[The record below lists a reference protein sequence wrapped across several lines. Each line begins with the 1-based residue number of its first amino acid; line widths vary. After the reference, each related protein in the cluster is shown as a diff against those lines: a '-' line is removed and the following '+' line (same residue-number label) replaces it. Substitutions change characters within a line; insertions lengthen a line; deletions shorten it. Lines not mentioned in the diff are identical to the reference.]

1 MATKQLYYEDI
12 EVGTEVTPLAKVAST
27 QMLVKWAGGSGD
39 FNPLHYEDTFAAS
52 QGVGSP
58 IVHGALKRAWLG
70 NLMTSWIGDEGFLK
84 KLSCQYRG
92 MDYPRKM
99 ASMFGVAEGETWWCK
114 GKVTNKYVED
124 DQHIVECEIWVE
136 NGQGEKT
143 VPGSAT
149 VVLPARGKSRGK

>member
-1 MATKQLYYEDI
+1 MAKKQLYYEDV
-12 EVGTEVTPLAKVAST
+12 EVGTEVTPVEKVASSL
-27 QMLVKWAGGSGD
+27 MLVKWAGASGD
-39 FNPLHYEDTFAAS
+39 FNPLHYEDSFAES

-70 NLMTSWIGDEGFLK
+70 HLVTAWIGDEGFLK

-99 ASMFGVAEGETWWCK
+99 ASMMAPAEGETWLCK
-114 GKVTNKYVED
+114 GKVTNKFVED
-124 DQHIVECEIWVE
+124 DQHVVECEIWVE

-149 VVLPARGKSRGK
+149 VILPSRS